1 MLRPSF
7 RHAVSALLAAAALLV
22 PVAAAAPA
30 SAEMTVVQDPR
41 GDVWAAT
48 MSLVDED
55 FTVQRSDVQTNVDV
69 RNVKIA
75 HSARALKFWV
85 RFVDLRR
92 NQDMVAV
99 DFMLRTPE
107 RRMLAM
113 TVSFDRATDTMLLR
127 RNGAMVGCRDLRV
140 ELQVPQDEL
149 ELDIPRRCLGRPE
162 WVKVGGVTST
172 VDLGFIDELIET
184 GEEPESI
191 TAYGDL
197 IGSAGYRRLA
207 WTPRLHRG

>member
-7 RHAVSALLAAAALLV
+7 RAALSAFIAGAALLV
-22 PVAAAAPA
+22 PVLAAAPA
-30 SAEMTVVQDPR
+30 SAEMTVVQDSR

-48 MSLVDED
+48 MSLVDEQ
-55 FTVQRSDVQTNVDV
+55 FTLERTDVQTNVDV

-75 HSARALKFWV
+75 HSARTLKFWV

-92 NQDMVAV
+92 NQEMVAV

-107 RRMLAM
+107 RRMVAM
-113 TVSFDRATDTMLLR
+113 SVSFDRDAETLLLR
-127 RNGAMVGCRDLRV
+127 RNGDLVRCRDLRV
-140 ELQVPQDEL
+140 ELQVPQDEF
-149 ELDIPRRCLGRPE
+149 ELDIPRRCLGRPD
-162 WVKVGGVTST
+162 WVRVGGVTSK
-172 VDLGFIDELIET
+172 VDLGFLDELIET

-197 IGSAGYRRLA
+197 IGTAGYRRLS